1 MAHGS
6 VSAII
11 AAPSAAVFDLLHD
24 YNRRLE
30 WDTLLR
36 AAYLTDGHT
45 AAGKGV
51 SSVCVGRRSLG
62 SLTFET
68 IYVTFERPH
77 RAAVKLLNAPPFFEA
92 WAASIRHQDIS
103 AQESRITYT
112 FHFTVKPRLLR
123 PLLDP
128 LMERIF
134 RWETQRRLRALQQY
148 FLREATPASEPQR

>member
-11 AAPSAAVFDLLHD
+11 AAPSTAVFDLLHD
-24 YNRRLE
+24 YSRRLE

-51 SSVCVGRRSLG
+51 TSVCVGRRSLG
-62 SLTFET
+62 SLTFKT
-68 IYVTFERPH
+68 VYVTFERPS
-77 RAAVKLLNAPPFFEA
+77 RAAVKLLNAPPFFA
-92 WAASIRHQDIS
+92 TWAASIQHQDLS

-112 FHFTVKPRLLR
+112 FHFTVRPRLLR

-128 LMERIF
+128 LVERLF
-134 RWETQRRLRALQQY
+134 RWETQKRLRALQRH
-148 FLREATPASEPQR
+148 FVVLRHVP

>member
-6 VSAII
+6 LSAII
-11 AAPSAAVFDLLHD
+11 PAPGEAVFDLLHD
-24 YNRRLE
+24 YRRRLE

-62 SLTFET
+62 SLAFKTV
-68 IYVTFERPH
+68 YVTFERPS
-77 RAAVKLLNAPPFFEA
+77 RAAVKLVNAPPFFAA
-92 WAASIRHQDIS
+92 WAATIQHQDLP
-103 AQESRITYT
+103 AQQSRLTYT

-134 RWETQRRLRALQQY
+134 RWETQQRLRALQRY
-148 FLREATPASEPQR
+148 FARVAAAPREQS